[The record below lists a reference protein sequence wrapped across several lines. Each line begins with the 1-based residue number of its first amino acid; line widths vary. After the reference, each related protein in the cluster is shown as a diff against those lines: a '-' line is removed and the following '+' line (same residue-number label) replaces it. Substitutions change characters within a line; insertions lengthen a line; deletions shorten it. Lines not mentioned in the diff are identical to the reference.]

1 MNEQQKT
8 SQIVVEIDFEQV
20 LLFDKS
26 SASEEKMV
34 LLNKYCGED
43 VV

>member
-1 MNEQQKT
+1 MEDREK
-8 SQIVVEIDFEQV
+8 VVEIDFEQV

-26 SASEEKMV
+26 LASEEKMV
-34 LLNKYCGED
+34 PLNKYCGGN